1 MDPVNTKKD
10 TPEMATTLITP
21 SFTSLYS
28 RTEDDPLDLTQEA
41 GRHAN
46 RINLDAAKHA
56 YRHAVEEAIQ
66 HYRPDWTLALDGS
79 VTGPHNSQPL
89 TPDEVEDLAWDID
102 DIDTAT
108 ILQEATK

>member
-1 MDPVNTKKD
+1 MDG
-10 TPEMATTLITP
+10 TLITP

-28 RTEDDPLDLTQEA
+28 HTEDDPLDLTQEA

-56 YRHAVEEAIQ
+56 YRNAVEETLQ
-66 HYRPDWTLALDGS
+66 HYRPDWTLGLDGS
-79 VTGPHNSQPL
+79 VTGPHNWQQL
-89 TPDEVEDLAWDID
+89 TPDEVEDLAWEID
-102 DIDTAT
+102 AIDTAT